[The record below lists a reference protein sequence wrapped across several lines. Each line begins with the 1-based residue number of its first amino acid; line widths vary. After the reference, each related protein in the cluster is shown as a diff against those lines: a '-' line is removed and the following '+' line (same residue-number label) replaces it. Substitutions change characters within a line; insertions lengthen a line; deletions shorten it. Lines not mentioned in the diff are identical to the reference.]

1 MRAAAAFPMSTDEY
15 LLFFSIQR
23 HGWFAP
29 IVGILLDG
37 RSYRRRRWEVEIP
50 TGMEVAV
57 DGRTPEGSPP
67 PSRPYGHMGVELIGS

>member
-1 MRAAAAFPMSTDEY
+1 MGGRIGA
-15 LLFFSIQR
+15 
-23 HGWFAP
+23 
-29 IVGILLDG
+29 VGG
-37 RSYRRRRWEVEIP
+37 RWEIP